1 LLRGTAARSIVGQPF
16 EEEGST
22 VESNGKAAVAE
33 FISTFTLIFVGAGAV
48 IAQSLGLD
56 LTGVALAHGL
66 ALAIMI
72 SITAHISGGLVNPAV
87 TIGLWV
93 AGKIASPRA
102 VILMAAQLLGAVVA
116 AFLLKYIVPSELFD
130 AAGGG
135 TPALADGFAA
145 GKGILLEAV
154 MTFFL
159 MFAVFGTAVDDRG
172 PFSATAGLTIGLVI
186 AFDIMAFAPY
196 TGAAMNPARW
206 FGPALASGGWDNWYV
221 WIIGPIAGAIIA
233 SVLYQSVFLK
243 DAEPATP

>member
-1 LLRGTAARSIVGQPF
+1 M
-16 EEEGST
+16 
-22 VESNGKAAVAE
+22 ESNGKAAVAE
-33 FISTFTLIFVGAGAV
+33 FVSTFALIFIGAGAV
-48 IAQSLGLD
+48 IATNLGLD

-66 ALAIMI
+66 VLAIMV

-93 AGKIASPRA
+93 ACKIASPRA
-102 VILMAAQLLGAVVA
+102 AILMGAQLLGAVA
-116 AFLLKYIVPSELFD
+116 GAFLLKYLVPSELFD
-130 AAGGG
+130 AGGG
-135 TPALADGFAA
+135 GAPALAERFAV
-145 GKGILLEAV
+145 GKGIVLEAV

-172 PFSATAGLTIGLVI
+172 PFSKTAGLTIGLVI

-206 FGPALASGGWDNWYV
+206 FGPGLATGAWDNWYV
-221 WIIGPIAGAIIA
+221 WIVGPIAGAIIA

-243 DAEPATP
+243 DAQPATP